1 MSKEITFIL
10 EPDCGK
16 LTTEVSGIS
25 IDVLTDLRGNLGPS
39 QNVNCGKPSISE
51 SGFSGNLY
59 HFSIGA
65 RNSIWLYRI
74 YHNSVVD
81 GPGRRSVVQVAGC
94 SIRCPG
100 CYVPET
106 HNRHNGN
113 LVSVSSIFDEIN
125 SKRHDNDGVT
135 IMGGEPFDQGSSV
148 AELVSRLKRLDF
160 HVVVY
165 TGNTVEELIKK
176 RDSSVDYIL
185 THIDL
190 LIDGPFEKSLGFD
203 AGKYRGSSNQRL
215 LQQEQLAPLKTL

>member
-10 EPDCGK
+10 EPDRGK

-25 IDVLTDLRGNLGPS
+25 TDVLTDLRKDLGLS
-39 QNVNCGKPSISE
+39 QNVNCGKPSKSE
-51 SGFSGNLY
+51 STLPADLNNFPMDA
-59 HFSIGA
+59 HH
-65 RNSIWLYRI
+65 SIWLYRI

-106 HNRHNGN
+106 HNRHNGK

-125 SKRHDNDGVT
+125 SKRHENDGVT
-135 IMGGEPFDQGSSV
+135 IMGGEPFDQATSV
-148 AELVSRLKRLDF
+148 AELVSRLKRLNF

-176 RDSSVDYIL
+176 RDSSIDYTL

-190 LIDGPFEKSLGFD
+190 LIDGPFEKSLAFD